1 MEPMERHKPSSFPTS
16 TSKVEK
22 LLPSLFILTTTSV
35 LQVIGRYVDLKKSG
49 SGYKACC
56 PLHNEKTPSFNVV
69 PAKNIFK
76 CFGCG
81 AGGDAIAFVMAH
93 ENLPFYEAVKSIA
106 GQHGIEVEETGEAPT
121 PEQKTEHENQLT
133 ALHQAQELYR
143 NSLILNY

>member
-1 MEPMERHKPSSFPTS
+1 MISPKTIDDVRDLP
-16 TSKVEK
+16 VE
-22 LLPSLFILTTTSV
+22 
-35 LQVIGRYVDLKKSG
+35 QVIGRYVDLKKSG

-93 ENLPFYEAVKSIA
+93 DNLPFYDPSRKPN
-106 GQHGIEVEETGEAPT
+106 T
-121 PEQKTEHENQLT
+121 KTNLPPCT
-133 ALHQAQELYR
+133 R
-143 NSLILNY
+143 RKNDIVIL

>member
-1 MEPMERHKPSSFPTS
+1 MISPKTIDDVRDLP
-16 TSKVEK
+16 VE
-22 LLPSLFILTTTSV
+22 
-35 LQVIGRYVDLKKSG
+35 QVIGRYVDLKKSG

-133 ALHQAQELYR
+133 ALHQAQERYR
-143 NSLILNY
+143 NSLILNS